1 MKRQTA
7 FWAGRWVQAYFT
19 LPVAKYVKRQ
29 TAFWA
34 GRWVQA
40 WFKSYLYD
48 RFQTVSVNNIQSN
61 SVKPSPMVSLK
72 VLSWGLSCYLAL
84 VAAVTM
90 IVMAMVM
97 AVAVVVAVI
106 VTVHGVLVMVWQFN
120 RSSNSC
126 YSRGSSNSSSSKN
139 SSSSGS
145 SSDSIV
151 VTAVVILLQ

>member
-1 MKRQTA
+1 MVRRGRQRAGRSVKRQTA

-61 SVKPSPMVSLK
+61 PVKPSYGVPQGS
-72 VLSWGLSCYLAL
+72 VLGPVLLLSACSSGDNDSDGDGDGDGSGGGGSGYSNGAWGLGDG
-84 VAAVTM
+84 
-90 IVMAMVM
+90 M
-97 AVAVVVAVI
+97 AV
-106 VTVHGVLVMVWQFN
+106 
-120 RSSNSC
+120 
-126 YSRGSSNSSSSKN
+126 
-139 SSSSGS
+139 
-145 SSDSIV
+145 
-151 VTAVVILLQ
+151 